1 MFNVAIFK
9 LKDVTKYLVLILIVI
24 FFITISTKIF
34 SLKKEIKIT
43 SPTSKIYKQAIS
55 KQIPLI
61 DHLEQNQ
68 EEHNEENKEQ
78 KYAKIAIR
86 DRNKCNKRNKRK

>member
-9 LKDVTKYLVLILIVI
+9 LKDITKYLVVILIVI
-24 FFITISTKIF
+24 FFIIITTRIF
-34 SLKKEIKIT
+34 SIKKEIKIAL
-43 SPTSKIYKQAIS
+43 PTSKIYKQAIS

-61 DHLEQNQ
+61 ENLEQNQ

-86 DRNKCNKRNKRK
+86 NRNKCNKRNKRR